1 MIVRFVWSIVPRF
14 GLRGRLFAAFGA
26 VAGMTVLASAVGFV
40 SYNRLGDTLNAITTA
55 KMPAVDAS
63 LRVAKTSAEIAAT
76 APALLAAASK
86 AETVEALQLLADKQR
101 ELNQSIDAL
110 AATPGGGA
118 AAAGLK
124 DNAAAMEHQLQEI
137 AVAVER
143 RLAAAAQRAHAVTA
157 VEAAQNALTGALT
170 PLLDDGVFD
179 VTTAL
184 SIDDKL
190 DIKEIHDTLAAVADK
205 GFPGV
210 QGIYELRVESNLI
223 FGLLTEA
230 ATAPSKDQLV
240 PLRDSVTAAFG
251 RIGKS
256 LTALGKV
263 KDTIAL
269 KQKVDALTAFGTGP
283 NSVFELRKSE
293 LEAFAAGQA
302 AVSANRTLAN
312 QFGLAVQQR
321 VAEAEASSQSAA
333 VRSRHEITNGGR
345 LLIAIAIVSLLAAL
359 IIAWLYVGRGVV
371 RRLGALRQ
379 SMMAIAGGDLDAA
392 IEGGGADE
400 IAEMAKALAVF
411 RENGKA
417 AQRADCEATEE
428 RARLAASRRRELLE
442 LAESF
447 EGSVKHVVETLS
459 GAANGMRATAE
470 TMVAMA
476 GTTSE
481 QAIAVAGASAHTSA
495 NVRTVAAATE
505 ELTASTMEIGRQV
518 ASSAEIAGQAV
529 HEANDT
535 NASVNDLLQAA
546 QKIGDVVK
554 LISAIAS
561 QTNLLALNATIEAA
575 RAGEAGK
582 GFAVVAA
589 EVKNLATQTAKATE
603 EIAAQIGGM
612 QGATREAVTAIQNIG
627 RTIGQM
633 NEIAATIAAA
643 VEEQDATTR
652 SIAGNVQEAASGTDA
667 VSRNI
672 AGVSAEAGKAG
683 VAAQQVLGGAG
694 ELAAQSDRLRT
705 EVDRFLD
712 RVRAA

>member
-1 MIVRFVWSIVPRF
+1 MKPRL

-26 VAGMTVLASAVGFV
+26 VALMTVLASAVGFV
-40 SYNRLGDTLNAITTA
+40 SYNRLGHTLNAITTV

-63 LRVAKTSAEIAAT
+63 LRIAKTSAEIAAT

-101 ELNQSIDAL
+101 ELNQSIEAL
-110 AATPGGGA
+110 AATPGGGD

-124 DNAAAMEHQLQEI
+124 DNAAAMEKQLQEI
-137 AVAVER
+137 AAAVGR
-143 RLAAAAQRAHAVTA
+143 RLAAAAQRAQVVAA

-184 SIDDKL
+184 SIDDTQ
-190 DIKEIHDTLAAVADK
+190 DIKQIHDTLSAVADK

-230 ATAPSKDQLV
+230 ATAPGKDQLV

-256 LTALGKV
+256 LSALSKV
-263 KDTIAL
+263 QDTKTL
-269 KQKVDALTAFGTGP
+269 KEKIDALTAFGTGP
-283 NSVFELRKSE
+283 NSVFELRKNE

-321 VAEAEASSQSAA
+321 VADAEASSQSAA
-333 VRSRHEITNGGR
+333 ARSRDEITNGGH

-417 AQRADCEATEE
+417 AQRADGEATEE

-470 TMVAMA
+470 TMVAVA

-481 QAIAVAGASAHTSA
+481 QAAAVAGASAHTSA

-518 ASSAEIAGQAV
+518 ANSAEIAGQAV
-529 HEANDT
+529 NEANDT

>member
-1 MIVRFVWSIVPRF
+1 MAQFFRSMKPRL

-26 VAGMTVLASAVGFV
+26 VALMTVLASAVGFV
-40 SYNRLGDTLNAITTA
+40 SYNRLGHTLNAITTV

-63 LRVAKTSAEIAAT
+63 LRIAKTSAEIAAT

-101 ELNQSIDAL
+101 ELNQSIEAL
-110 AATPGGGA
+110 AATPGGGD

-124 DNAAAMEHQLQEI
+124 DNAAAMEKQLQEI
-137 AVAVER
+137 AAAVGR
-143 RLAAAAQRAHAVTA
+143 RLAAAAQRAQVVAA

-184 SIDDKL
+184 SIDDTQ
-190 DIKEIHDTLAAVADK
+190 DIKQIHDTLSAVADK

-230 ATAPSKDQLV
+230 ATAPGKDQLV

-256 LTALGKV
+256 LSALSKV
-263 KDTIAL
+263 QDTKTL
-269 KQKVDALTAFGTGP
+269 KEKIDALTAFGTGP
-283 NSVFELRKSE
+283 NSVFELRKNE

-321 VAEAEASSQSAA
+321 VADAEASSQSAA
-333 VRSRHEITNGGR
+333 ARSRDEITNGGH

-417 AQRADCEATEE
+417 AQRADGEATEE

-470 TMVAMA
+470 TMVAVA

-481 QAIAVAGASAHTSA
+481 QAAAVAGASAHTSA

-518 ASSAEIAGQAV
+518 ANSAEIAGQAV
-529 HEANDT
+529 NEANDT